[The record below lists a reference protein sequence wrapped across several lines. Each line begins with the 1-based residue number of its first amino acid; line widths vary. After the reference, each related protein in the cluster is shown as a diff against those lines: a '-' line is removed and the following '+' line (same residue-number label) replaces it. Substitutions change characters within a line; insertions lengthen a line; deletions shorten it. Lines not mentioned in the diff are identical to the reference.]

1 MKAWKIHACLVATLS
16 VSSAANAAS
25 DIKVYA
31 ASSMTNAIDDIAQKF
46 EQQYDVKVT
55 PVYGGSSSIARQ
67 ILNGAPADVF
77 ISANT
82 KWMNYLVKSNV
93 IESDGVTNLVHNSLV
108 LIAPLASSVTPFNF
122 SDGNAWS
129 QALDGNR
136 LALGNPVSVPAG
148 MYARESLS
156 HFGVWKQIERQ
167 VAPAKNVRLALA
179 LVERGEAP
187 LGVVYKT
194 DALLTKKVKVVGE
207 FANDSHA
214 DIVYPGAIVKDSTQ
228 SKQFFEYLKSDDA
241 KQVFMQYGFQ

>member
-1 MKAWKIHACLVATLS
+1 
-16 VSSAANAAS
+16 
-25 DIKVYA
+25 
-31 ASSMTNAIDDIAQKF
+31 
-46 EQQYDVKVT
+46 
-55 PVYGGSSSIARQ
+55 
-67 ILNGAPADVF
+67 
-77 ISANT
+77 
-82 KWMNYLVKSNV
+82 
-93 IESDGVTNLVHNSLV
+93 
-108 LIAPLASSVTPFNF
+108 
-122 SDGNAWS
+122 
-129 QALDGNR
+129 
-136 LALGNPVSVPAG
+136 

-214 DIVYPGAIVKDSTQ
+214 DIVYPAAIVKYSTQ

-241 KQVFMQYGFQ
+241 KQVFVQYGFQ